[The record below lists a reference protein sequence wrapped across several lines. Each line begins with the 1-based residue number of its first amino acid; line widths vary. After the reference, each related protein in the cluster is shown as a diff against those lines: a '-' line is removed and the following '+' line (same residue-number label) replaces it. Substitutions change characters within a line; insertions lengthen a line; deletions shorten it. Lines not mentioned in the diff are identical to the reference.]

1 MELVDVAGL
10 EPATP
15 CLQSATT
22 KSILLVRLALFC
34 VLVPGFGPNL
44 AAIGPKLDPN
54 LTPCWAPCPTARF
67 GRRFW
72 T

>member
-54 LTPCWAPCPTARF
+54 L
-67 GRRFW
+67 
-72 T
+72 